1 MLQNVDGE
9 DLWHLLRSGFVYVED
24 KCLSSITT
32 YHAL

>member
-1 MLQNVDGE
+1 MLQNGGGE

-24 KCLSSITT
+24 KCLSSFAP

>member
-1 MLQNVDGE
+1 MLQNGDGE
-9 DLWHLLRSGFVYVED
+9 DVWHLLRSGFVYVED